1 MKILKLAVLGAALG
15 LGGAAQ
21 AHSPYLLPNGFDLS
35 GRDHVTVEAS
45 FTEHPFTPDVAMKS
59 DDFHLL
65 DPTGARRALTP
76 TYFRDLAVLEAPVD
90 GKGTW
95 RLSSGARAGRTA
107 KVYQKGGDWIFLE
120 PGKPAPT
127 GVTPVDMQ
135 SFTTAEAYVS
145 RGGPSDAA
153 LAATGQGLEFHA
165 LTHPN
170 SIAVDADARFEVLL
184 DGKPLAGQKILLVR
198 ADEDVEGGKPQEVVA
213 DSAGR
218 FVLKVSRPG
227 VYLATTRHRIAP
239 VDGQPGKS
247 LTYALT
253 FEAVR

>member
-1 MKILKLAVLGAALG
+1 MKILRLAVLGAALG

-45 FTEHPFTPDVAMKS
+45 FTEHPFIPDVAMKS
-59 DDFHLL
+59 DDFHLV
-65 DPTGARRALTP
+65 DPTGARKPLTP
-76 TYFRDLAVLEAPVD
+76 TYFRDLAVMEATVD

-107 KVYQKGGDWIFLE
+107 KVYRKGDDWVFLE
-120 PGKPAPT
+120 PGKPAPD
-127 GVTPVDMQ
+127 GVALADMQ

-145 RGGPSDAA
+145 RGAPNDAA
-153 LAATGQGLEFHA
+153 LAPTGQGLEFHA

-170 SIAVDADARFEVLL
+170 NIAVGADARFEVLL
-184 DGKPLAGQKILLVR
+184 DGKPVAGQKILLTR
-198 ADEDVEGGKPQEVVA
+198 ADADVDGGKPQEVVA
-213 DSAGR
+213 DAAGR
-218 FVLKVSRPG
+218 FVVKVARPG
-227 VYLATTRHRIAP
+227 VYLAMARHRIAP
-239 VDGQPGKS
+239 ADGQPGKS

-253 FEAVR
+253 FEAVQ